1 MLPSTVSIIVPILQQ
16 APILAM
22 FMSSLRATLPPG
34 PQLIFIDDGCNGDAR
49 EVIDRACADLSA
61 GFEVVLIRHPTP
73 LGEGRSCNEALGRAS
88 GEIVIRLE
96 SDAILEGEW
105 VGALCAPFSDR
116 SVSAVAGVLLYPQSG
131 GINHAG
137 LTFYGMVGRHTFLNA
152 TIEALPPEPFAVQSM
167 TFGFGAFRGYSVRDA
182 GGFDEHYH
190 QAYDDLD
197 LALRLG
203 QHGQLLVTPAAR
215 AYHWELSSGPHRT
228 AAQKRNLA
236 IFWSRWGESI
246 TEDLW
251 RYLEAPL
258 RQAVLDAPAAGRD
271 LAGIDLHSDRV
282 SAPRFWE
289 EAQSRCGMAVK
300 DRLELAHRAPGNGP
314 IALPL
319 VLGAEGFDDPRCL
332 IFLVDNFV
340 RLRGNQY
347 FFERRRR
354 NGAEDIIVDFHGNVV
369 KAQRLLPSAWP
380 GEKLR

>member
-1 MLPSTVSIIVPILQQ
+1 MLASTVSIIVPILQQ

-22 FMSSLRATLPPG
+22 FITSLRATLPPG
-34 PQLIFIDDGCNGDAR
+34 PQLILIDDGCNGDAR
-49 EVIDRACADLSA
+49 EVIDRACADLSTR
-61 GFEVVLIRHPTP
+61 FDVVLIRHPTP
-73 LGEGRSCNEALGRAS
+73 LGEGRSCNEALARAT

-96 SDAILEGEW
+96 SDSILEGEW

-116 SVSAVAGVLLYPQSG
+116 SVSAVSGVLLYPQSG

-152 TIEALPPEPFAVQSM
+152 TIEALPEEPFAVQSM
-167 TFGFGAFRGYSVRDA
+167 TFGFGAFRGDQFRDA

-203 QHGQLLVTPAAR
+203 RVGQLLVTPAAR
-215 AYHWELSSGPHRT
+215 AYHWEFSSGPHRI

-236 IFWSRWGESI
+236 VFWSRWGESI

-251 RYLEAPL
+251 RYVEAPL
-258 RQAVLDAPAAGRD
+258 RRALLDVAASGRD

-289 EAQSRCGMAVK
+289 EAEARCGIAFK
-300 DRLELAHRAPGNGP
+300 DRVQLAHRAPGNGP

-319 VLGAEGFDDPRCL
+319 VLGADGFDDPRGL
-332 IFLVDNFV
+332 VFLVENFA
-340 RLRGNQY
+340 RLRGNHY

-354 NGAEDIIVDFHGNVV
+354 NCAEDIVVDFHGNVV
-369 KAQRLLPSAWP
+369 QAQRLLPSAWP
-380 GEKLR
+380 GEKVR